1 MNGQNSLVVSSSR
14 VSNTHSYHRIP
25 NHNRKISLQI
35 QLVLH
40 MLVSGGI
47 ALSAIGGSKLAKPE
61 SATNKYSND
70 RALRKIGPLII
81 FLTTVLLISY
91 ALYTYR
97 RLKSLPSARLNR
109 SVIRLLHFA
118 MLALPFTYIRAIY
131 SIVYSFDTSPSVN
144 PITGVFA
151 VKFILI
157 FLVQL
162 LATLSLVVGGIMTR
176 NIRIEDKT
184 ILSSPG
190 YASSEPRRGGPN
202 EQHIMN
208 EYGVVQGQ
216 EAKDLASQYR
226 GVR

>member
-1 MNGQNSLVVSSSR
+1 
-14 VSNTHSYHRIP
+14 
-25 NHNRKISLQI
+25 
-35 QLVLH
+35 

-47 ALSAIGGSKLAKPE
+47 ALSAIGGAKLAKPE

-70 RALRKIGPLII
+70 RALRKIGSLII
-81 FLTTVLLISY
+81 FLTTVLLIIY

-97 RLKSLPSARLNR
+97 RLKSLPGAR

-144 PITGVFA
+144 PVTGVFA

-162 LATLSLVVGGIMTR
+162 LATLFLVVGGIMTR
-176 NIRIEDKT
+176 NIRIEDET

-190 YASSEPRRGGPN
+190 NVRATGSEPRRGGPN

-216 EAKDLASQYR
+216 ETKDLASQYC